1 MTTIGMGREFDLL
14 VAGHLCLDII
24 PEIPDE
30 KSTEASA
37 FYRPGALVN
46 IGPCAVGTGGPVFNT
61 GLGALKLGAQVAF
74 SATVGD
80 DEYGRIVRRRAEA
93 YGAEQGIRVQD
104 GICTSYTV
112 VLAPPGL
119 DRMFLHYSGANDSFG
134 VDDVAFDLV
143 EKASLFHLGYPPLLE
158 QMWKDEGETLAEIF
172 RRAKACG
179 ATTSLDMSL
188 PDPGSA
194 SGQAPWHTI
203 LAKALPYVD
212 IFLPSVE
219 ESLYVLDPKK
229 HQQLKR
235 AHQGGE
241 LVSIVEPAE
250 CSAMA
255 GAFLEMGASM
265 VSLKAGHR
273 GWYFRT
279 GDADALSRLGA
290 AQPSDVRNWASREL
304 WCPAFD
310 IDRIL
315 SAAGSGDASI
325 AGFLV
330 AFLQG
335 MRIES
340 CLQVANCVG
349 YQNLGTLDTTS
360 GIRSWDETQTMLGSA
375 MATVDPQISDPNW
388 RYDEILGMWCGPSD
402 RAVLVK

>member
-1 MTTIGMGREFDLL
+1 MTSIGNGREFDLL

-24 PEIPDE
+24 PELATTPR
-30 KSTEASA
+30 TEAGA

-46 IGPCAVGTGGPVFNT
+46 VGPCSVSTGGPVFNT
-61 GLGALKLGAQVAF
+61 GLCAVRLGSRVAF

-80 DEYGRIVRRRAEA
+80 DAYGRIVRRIAAE
-93 YGAEQGIRVQD
+93 YGAEEGIRVQE
-104 GICTSYTV
+104 GVGTSYTI

-119 DRMFLHYSGANDSFG
+119 DRMFLHFSGANDSFG
-134 VDDVAFDLV
+134 VEDVAFDLV
-143 EKASLFHLGYPPLLE
+143 EKAAMFHLGYPPLLE
-158 QMWKDEGETLAEIF
+158 GMWNDGGETLAEIF
-172 RRAKACG
+172 RQAKACG

-188 PDPGSA
+188 PDPASG
-194 SGQAPWHTI
+194 SGQAPWREI
-203 LAKALPYVD
+203 LTRTLPHVD

-219 ESLYVLDPKK
+219 ESLYALDREK
-229 HQQLKR
+229 HQWLKR
-235 AHQGGE
+235 AHNGGE
-241 LVSIVEPAE
+241 LVSVIEPAE

-255 GAFLEMGASM
+255 AEFLTMGASM
-265 VSLKAGHR
+265 VALKAGHR

-279 GDADALSRLGA
+279 GDAEALSRLGA
-290 AQPSDVRNWASREL
+290 ARPSDPRNWNSREL

-310 IDRIL
+310 IERIV

-330 AFLQG
+330 AYLQG

-349 YQNLGTLDTTS
+349 YQNLGALDTTS
-360 GIRSWDETQTMLGSA
+360 GIRSWDETQTMLSNA